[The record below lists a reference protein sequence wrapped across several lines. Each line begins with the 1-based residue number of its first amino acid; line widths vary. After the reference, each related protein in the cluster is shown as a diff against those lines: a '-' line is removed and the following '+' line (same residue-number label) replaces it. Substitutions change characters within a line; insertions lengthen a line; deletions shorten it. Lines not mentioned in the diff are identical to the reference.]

1 MANCERA
8 APAKSLLEDD
18 FAQFSARVRHVSK
31 RAAMLTLSAAMVVMG
46 LFTASVF
53 VVLIMRY
60 IVVPRGP
67 ASLAQDLV
75 FDYTAQHPLATA
87 SFTPE
92 KFANARATSIED
104 LNMRIVNPNQEF
116 EVEIEFTV
124 PESEYNADVGMFQV
138 HTKMLTPNGKT
149 LHESSR
155 PGVLKYTSR
164 EVRWLKTI
172 VWWPLYAFGFI
183 EEQQNVHV
191 MAVKKY
197 REDRETPFTNIEVTM
212 KPHAGSTKLPQIYE
226 ARVRINLS
234 MGMLAKA
241 LYFYPIISFGVL
253 VMMFWSSFTFIAF
266 SFTVISLLVMGTKI
280 DDSVEHVP
288 SKYDAAIADAMDT
301 DITSKKP
308 SVTSVSTGST
318 GSILDN
324 GIRRRNIADS

>member
-1 MANCERA
+1 MANSERE
-8 APAKSLLEDD
+8 APSKSLLEDD
-18 FAQFSARVRHVSK
+18 FAQFSARVRGVSK
-31 RAAMLTLSAAMVVMG
+31 RAAMFTLNAAMVVMG
-46 LFTASVF
+46 CFMVSVF

-60 IVVPRGP
+60 IFVPRGP

-87 SFTPE
+87 SFTPD
-92 KFANARATSIED
+92 KFANVRAPSVED
-104 LNMRIVNPNQEF
+104 LNTRIVNPNQEF
-116 EVEIEFTV
+116 EVEIEFTL
-124 PESEYNADVGMFQV
+124 PESEYNAHVGMFQV
-138 HTKMLTPNGKT
+138 QTKLLASNGKK

-183 EEQQNVHV
+183 DEQQNVHV
-191 MAVKKY
+191 TAVKKY

-212 KPHAGSTKLPQIYE
+212 KPHAGSSKLPQIYE
-226 ARVRINLS
+226 ARARINLT

-241 LYFYPIISFGVL
+241 LYFYPIISFAVL
-253 VMMFWSSFTFIAF
+253 VMMFWSSLTLIAF

-288 SKYDAAIADAMDT
+288 SKYDAAIADAMDA
-301 DITSKKP
+301 DITSKTP
-308 SVTSVSTGST
+308 TVTSVSTGS
-318 GSILDN
+318 ILDD
-324 GIRRRNIADS
+324 GIRRRNVADL